1 MLFQAGG
8 SGASLL
14 EQEGEECCPSP
25 WEKKKKKSEFI
36 WDPNFARPV
45 TKPDDCKV
53 GCKLLTAVR
62 EPIISPLVVL
72 SH

>member
-14 EQEGEECCPSP
+14 EQEGEECVALLLG
-25 WEKKKKKSEFI
+25 EKKSEFI
-36 WDPNFARPV
+36 WDTNLARPV

-53 GCKLLTAVR
+53 GYKLLTAVR